1 MVKHCFGAH
10 NRNGFRVMSR
20 NILFLCHRLP
30 YPPNKGDKIRS
41 YALLRH
47 LASRGKVNLAC
58 FIDDTE
64 DLQHLDKVGALAG
77 GDCHFETLNS
87 VTRIWRSAC
96 ALLTGKAITT
106 ACFGSTDLQ
115 HWVNRTL
122 RNAPFDDVVIF
133 GSAMAQYLLN
143 ADFPRNR
150 VMFDMV
156 DVDSD
161 KWKQYAVSSKG
172 LLGWIY
178 RREART
184 LEHLERE
191 AADAFGRTLLVSPFE
206 AETFRLIAPASAT
219 KIGSLTNGVDLQT
232 FSPGSFPNPF
242 PPGEPSI
249 VMTGRMDY
257 RPNYEGAA
265 WFATEILPHILK
277 SLPNARVYFVG
288 ARPPRA
294 LQNIAGPNVVVT
306 GSVADIRPYI
316 QFAKAVIAPLRIA
329 RGVQN
334 KVLEA
339 MAMGKPL
346 VATREA
352 TRSLAVEPGNQ
363 LWVANDPADFAAAVL
378 AALQS
383 SERDKIAQRGYRYV
397 ERHHNW
403 PNLLAD
409 FDLQLDKLQQP
420 DFVKHEGLA
429 SREQANPQAHAIRAG
444 TGQ

>member
-1 MVKHCFGAH
+1 
-10 NRNGFRVMSR
+10 MSR

-47 LASRGKVNLAC
+47 LAARGKVSLAC
-58 FIDDTE
+58 FVDDRE
-64 DLQHLDKVGALAG
+64 DLQYLDTVRTLAG
-77 GDCHFETLNS
+77 GDCHFEILNPA
-87 VTRIWRSAC
+87 TKMWRTAC
-96 ALLTGKAITT
+96 ALMTGDAITT
-106 ACFGSTDLQ
+106 ACFGSSRLQ
-115 HWVNRTL
+115 HWVDRAL
-122 RNAPFDDVVIF
+122 RETRFDDVVIF
-133 GSAMAQYLLN
+133 GSAMAPYLLE
-143 ADFPRNR
+143 ADFPRQR

-161 KWKQYAVSSKG
+161 KWKQYAGGSSG

-191 AADAFGRTLLVSPFE
+191 AAKAFGRTLLVSPFE
-206 AETFRLIAPASAT
+206 AETFRQIAPTSAA

-232 FSPGSFPNPF
+232 FSPGAFESPF
-242 PPGEPSI
+242 PAGEPAI

-257 RPNYEGAA
+257 RPNHEGAA
-265 WFATEILPHILK
+265 WFATEIMPHILE
-277 SLPNARVYFVG
+277 SLPDARLYFVG

-294 LQNIAGPNVVVT
+294 LQDMAGPNVVVT
-306 GSVADIRPYI
+306 GSVPDIRPYL

-346 VATREA
+346 VATYEA

-363 LWVANDPADFAAAVL
+363 LWVANEPTDFAAAVL

-383 SERDKIAQRGYRYV
+383 SDRDGVAQRGYQYV
-397 ERHHNW
+397 KRHHNW
-403 PNLLAD
+403 PRLLAD
-409 FDLQLDKLQQP
+409 FDLQLNALQQSAFATSEGHAHRAP
-420 DFVKHEGLA
+420 AMGQAVKF
-429 SREQANPQAHAIRAG
+429 G

>member
-1 MVKHCFGAH
+1 M
-10 NRNGFRVMSR
+10 NR

-47 LASRGKVNLAC
+47 LASRGKVSLAC
-58 FIDDTE
+58 FVDDTD
-64 DLQHLDKVGALAG
+64 DLQYLDKVAALAG
-77 GDCHFETLNS
+77 GECHFETLNP
-87 VTRIWRSAC
+87 VTRMWRSAC

-106 ACFGSTDLQ
+106 ACFGSNNLQ
-115 HWVNRTL
+115 LWVNRTL
-122 RNAPFDDVVIF
+122 RNSSFDDVVIF
-133 GSAMAQYLLN
+133 GSAMAQYLLS
-143 ADFPRNR
+143 ADFPKHR

-161 KWKQYAVSSKG
+161 KWKQYAASSKG

-206 AETFRLIAPASAT
+206 AETFRLIAPASAK

-232 FSPGSFPNPF
+232 FSPGSFENPF
-242 PPGEPSI
+242 PPGEISI

-257 RPNYEGAA
+257 RPNHEGAA

-277 SLPNARVYFVG
+277 SLPHARVYFVG

-294 LQNIAGPNVVVT
+294 LQNIAGRNVVVT

-316 QFAKAVIAPLRIA
+316 QYAKAVIAPLRIA

-352 TRSLAVEPGNQ
+352 SRSLAVEPGNQ
-363 LWVANDPADFAAAVL
+363 LWVANDAADFAAAVL

-383 SERDKIAQRGYRYV
+383 SERDKVAQRGYRYV

-403 PNLLAD
+403 PRLLAD
-409 FDLQLDKLQQP
+409 FDLQLDKLQHP
-420 DFVKHEGLA
+420 GFVKQDGTDHCDP
-429 SREQANPQAHAIRAG
+429 ANPLTQAFSAG
-444 TGQ
+444 TRQ